1 LFKID
6 QPYLGLN
13 PETKLLLHER
23 LHFQEEQRTIY
34 RILVTFLPGK
44 KISVRQSSAKQHMFG
59 MRMMAQDTNW
69 LKSNNQVLTIIHS
82 PLFRQQHVYLPEQ
95 KKTKDNNQM
104 TWFLCTFELI
114 LSKEKRPTR
123 I

>member
-13 PETKLLLHER
+13 SETKLLLHER

-44 KISVRQSSAKQHMFG
+44 KISVRQSSAIK
-59 MRMMAQDTNW
+59 RMMAQDANW
-69 LKSNNQVLTIIHS
+69 LKPNNQLLTIIHS

-114 LSKEKRPTR
+114 LSKEKVFLTHSYLN
-123 I
+123 